1 VHMRPVNSVATP
13 DRGNG
18 MGLQLVYRAAVD
30 GKPPVSK
37 TSRTS
42 GFFARTR
49 RLIFTAVAFFV
60 TAVAAS
66 AAYAQTSGPYAGMAG
81 KWAGGG
87 TVTLDDGS
95 SERIRCRAVYD
106 VAGAKMDMSLTCASD
121 AYKFNLTASVVDQG
135 GAISGQWSE
144 TSRGITGALSG
155 RGGGGNFLVTA
166 VTAGFN
172 ANIALKT
179 TGNKQSVNIKAD
191 SVFRGANIALTK

>member
-1 VHMRPVNSVATP
+1 
-13 DRGNG
+13 
-18 MGLQLVYRAAVD
+18 MGHQLVYRVVVD
-30 GKPPVSK
+30 GKRPVSK

-42 GFFARTR
+42 AFFAQTR
-49 RLIFTAVAFFV
+49 RLTFAAVAFFM
-60 TAVAAS
+60 TSVAAS
-66 AAYAQTSGPYAGMAG
+66 IAYAQASGPYAGMAG
-81 KWAGGG
+81 KWAGSG

-95 SERIRCRAVYD
+95 NERIRCRAIYD